1 MASAEASVIGYPR
14 HTTVENA
21 VPIAALAATPDDP
34 SLRALPWLE
43 GEDELDAFLSTVVR
57 AVAGT
62 APFVLIAYAHDP
74 ARSLMVLGDPSTVES
89 GELGEFLEALN
100 IEDEQILDR
109 IDYEPPEPAGLPG
122 RHENGGHGRAQR
134 QDRPERRQRD
144 GRRATSFVT
153 TTVKNVDTRLEEL
166 RSEVAKLEAARE
178 ALVGGRRPKTTRRSR
193 SSGTGATSAAGR
205 GRNRASRSGRRR
217 RDATRA
223 DQVFELVRKQPG
235 ITIPEL
241 AAAMEIQS
249 NYLYRVLPKL
259 AREGSVTREGRGW
272 RPSSTARSQR

>member
-1 MASAEASVIGYPR
+1 MASAEASVIGCPR

-109 IDYEPPEPAGLPG
+109 IDYE
-122 RHENGGHGRAQR
+122 
-134 QDRPERRQRD
+134 
-144 GRRATSFVT
+144 
-153 TTVKNVDTRLEEL
+153 
-166 RSEVAKLEAARE
+166 
-178 ALVGGRRPKTTRRSR
+178 TRRSR